1 MGKMSSK
8 KKIRRGIDSIGKRIK
23 EHEKKLA
30 GAISEE
36 GRQYL
41 IKDMGRLK
49 KQKEKKESQL

>member
-1 MGKMSSK
+1 MPSK

-30 GAISEE
+30 EAISEE